1 MKKIE
6 INNQSLAYF
15 DNGKGNPTLLFIHGA
30 FINKEYWSEQ
40 ITHFSPKYRV
50 IAIDLAGHGNS
61 SHNRTEWT
69 IQNYGKDIS
78 KFMDKLSLKNVI
90 LIGHSIGA
98 DIILET
104 VTDNPKPI
112 IGLVGIDY
120 FKNVGV
126 ELPEKTIDQL
136 VTSLKTDFVNT
147 CEQYAKQALLT
158 KETNSEHLAAS
169 SENYDMLIEAI
180 DNDGG
185 IDIEDLPLIT
195 EAMKASKRNALP
207 DSTFGIPEERKYYFD
222 KEGNLRVPP

>member
-1 MKKIE
+1 MKILVNLFSVFLFINSFTTIYAQSLKAENIE
-6 INNQSLAYF
+6 INGENLSYF
-15 DNGKGNPTLLFIHGA
+15 DSKKGDTTLLFIHGA

-158 KETNSEHLAAS
+158 KETNSEL
-169 SENYDMLIEAI
+169 
-180 DNDGG
+180 
-185 IDIEDLPLIT
+185 
-195 EAMKASKRNALP
+195 KAKIISAFREMNP
-207 DSTFGIPEERKYYFD
+207 EVGIPLNENAFKYTQ
-222 KEGNLRVPP
+222 R